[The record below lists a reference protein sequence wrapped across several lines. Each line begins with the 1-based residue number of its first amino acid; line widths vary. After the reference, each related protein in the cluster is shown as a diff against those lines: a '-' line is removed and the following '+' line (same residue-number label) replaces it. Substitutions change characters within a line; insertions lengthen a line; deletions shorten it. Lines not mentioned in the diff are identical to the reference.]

1 MSITTMICVIVG
13 FLVAGVLGL
22 VFITQWA
29 EVQKARKSS
38 FFDFFKPPRYDEED
52 YDE

>member
-13 FLVAGVLGL
+13 FLVAGILGL

-29 EVQKARKSS
+29 EVQKARRRERAASS
-38 FFDFFKPPRYDEED
+38 IFFKPPRHDE
-52 YDE
+52 